1 MTVRTASRMDE
12 GRYVLIT
19 GASSGIGAE
28 LAWLYAARGRPLVLW
43 GRNAERLESV
53 ATRARSHG
61 VAVHTR
67 LLDVADGA
75 AAIAALREDD
85 VSHPVDIAI
94 LAAGLGDMRRGDDVV
109 ERAEDVLRLG
119 LVNYATPSAMA
130 AAAAECMVPRG
141 RGHIVLIGSVAAFH
155 ALPFAAAY
163 SGSKAG
169 LKRFAEAQQMAL
181 APLGVGVT
189 LVSPGFVDT
198 PMSRR
203 VVGAKPFLQTA
214 PMAARRIAR
223 AVDRDRPHLVF
234 PFLFSVLRLVDTLMP
249 WPLKRRILS
258 AIRADQSG

>member
-1 MTVRTASRMDE
+1 MTGKLGSRTDE
-12 GRYVLIT
+12 GAYVLIT

-43 GRNAERLESV
+43 GRDVARLEDV
-53 ATRARSHG
+53 AVRARAFG
-61 VAVHTR
+61 VDVHTR
-67 LLDVADGA
+67 VLDLMDGA
-75 AAIAALREDD
+75 AAVAALREDD
-85 VSHPVDIAI
+85 DSHPLGIAI
-94 LAAGLGDMRRGDDVV
+94 LAAGLGDMRRGQDVV

-130 AAAAECMVPRG
+130 AAAAERMVPRG

-169 LKRFAEAQQMAL
+169 IKRFAEAQQMAL

-214 PMAARRIAR
+214 PAAARRIAR
-223 AVDRDRPHLVF
+223 AVDRGG
-234 PFLFSVLRLVDTLMP
+234 
-249 WPLKRRILS
+249 RILS
-258 AIRADQSG
+258 FRSCFQCCDWWIRWCRGRSSGGSSRP

>member
-1 MTVRTASRMDE
+1 MTVRSGSRMDE
-12 GRYVLIT
+12 GAYVLIT

-43 GRNAERLESV
+43 GRNAERLENV
-53 ATRARSHG
+53 AARARSYG
-61 VAVHTR
+61 VSVHTR
-67 LLDVADGA
+67 VLDLSDGA

-85 VSHPVDIAI
+85 DSHPLDIAI
-94 LAAGLGDMRRGDDVV
+94 LAAGLGDMRRGRDVV

-130 AAAAECMVPRG
+130 AVAAERMAPRG
-141 RGHIVLIGSVAAFH
+141 RGHIVMISSVAAFH

-181 APLGVGVT
+181 APLGIGVT

-214 PMAARRIAR
+214 PSAARRIAR
-223 AVDRDRPHLVF
+223 AVDRNRPHLVF
-234 PFLFSVLRLVDTLMP
+234 PFVFSVLRLVDTLVP
-249 WPLKRRILS
+249 WPFKRRILS
-258 AIRADQSG
+258 AIKADQMD

>member
-1 MTVRTASRMDE
+1 MTGKLGSRTDE
-12 GRYVLIT
+12 GAYVLIT

-43 GRNAERLESV
+43 GRDVARLEDV
-53 ATRARSHG
+53 AVRARAFG
-61 VAVHTR
+61 VDVHTR
-67 LLDVADGA
+67 VLDLMDGA
-75 AAIAALREDD
+75 AAVAALREDD
-85 VSHPVDIAI
+85 DSHPLGIAI
-94 LAAGLGDMRRGDDVV
+94 LAAGLGDMRRGQDVV

-130 AAAAECMVPRG
+130 AAAAERMVPRG

-169 LKRFAEAQQMAL
+169 IKRFAEAQQMAL

-214 PMAARRIAR
+214 PAAARRIAR
-223 AVDRDRPHLVF
+223 AVDRGRPHLVF
-234 PFLFSVLRLVDTLMP
+234 PFVFSVLRLVDTLVP

-258 AIRADQSG
+258 AIKADQTD

>member
-1 MTVRTASRMDE
+1 MTGKVSSRMDE
-12 GRYVLIT
+12 GAYVLIT

-28 LAWLYAARGRPLVLW
+28 LARLYAARGRPLVLW
-43 GRNAERLESV
+43 GRDRTRLEDV
-53 ATRARSHG
+53 AARARGFG
-61 VAVHTR
+61 VDVHTR
-67 LLDVADGA
+67 ALDLMDGA

-85 VSHPVDIAI
+85 ESHPLGIAI
-94 LAAGLGDMRRGDDVV
+94 LAAGLGDMRRGQDVV

-214 PMAARRIAR
+214 PVAARRIAR
-223 AVDRDRPHLVF
+223 AVDRNRPHLVF
-234 PFLFSVLRLVDTLMP
+234 PFVFSVLRLVDTLVP

-258 AIRADQSG
+258 AIKADQTD

>member
-1 MTVRTASRMDE
+1 MTGKLGSRTDE
-12 GRYVLIT
+12 GAYVLIT

-28 LAWLYAARGRPLVLW
+28 LALLYAARGRPLVLW
-43 GRNAERLESV
+43 GRDVARLEDV
-53 ATRARSHG
+53 AARARGFG
-61 VAVHTR
+61 VDVHTR
-67 LLDVADGA
+67 VLDLMDGA
-75 AAIAALREDD
+75 AAVAALREDD
-85 VSHPVDIAI
+85 DSHPLGIAI
-94 LAAGLGDMRRGDDVV
+94 LAAGLGDMRRGQDVV

-130 AAAAECMVPRG
+130 AAAAERMVPRG

-169 LKRFAEAQQMAL
+169 IKRFAEAQQMAL

-214 PMAARRIAR
+214 PAAARRIVR
-223 AVDRDRPHLVF
+223 AVERGRPHLVF
-234 PFLFSVLRLVDTLMP
+234 PFVFSVLRLVDTLVP

-258 AIRADQSG
+258 AIKADQTD

>member
-1 MTVRTASRMDE
+1 MTVSSASRTDE

-28 LAWLYAARGRPLVLW
+28 LAWLYAAQGRPLVLW
-43 GRNAERLESV
+43 GRDAGRLDAV
-53 ATRARSHG
+53 AARARGHG
-61 VAVHTR
+61 VAVQTR
-67 LLDVADGA
+67 VLDLADGA
-75 AAIAALREDD
+75 AAIAALRADD
-85 VSHPVDIAI
+85 AAHPIGIAI
-94 LAAGLGDMRRGDDVV
+94 LAAGLGDMRRGDEVV
-109 ERAEDVLRLG
+109 EKAEDVLRLG

-141 RGHIVLIGSVAAFH
+141 RGHIVMLGSVAAFH

-181 APLGVGVT
+181 APLGIGVT

-203 VVGAKPFLQTA
+203 VVGAKPFLQSA
-214 PMAARRIAR
+214 PSAAHRIAR
-223 AVDRDRPHLVF
+223 AVARNQPHLVF
-234 PFLFSVLRLVDTLMP
+234 PFVFSVLRLVDTLVP
-249 WPLKRRILS
+249 WPLKRRILA
-258 AIRADQSG
+258 AIKADQTD